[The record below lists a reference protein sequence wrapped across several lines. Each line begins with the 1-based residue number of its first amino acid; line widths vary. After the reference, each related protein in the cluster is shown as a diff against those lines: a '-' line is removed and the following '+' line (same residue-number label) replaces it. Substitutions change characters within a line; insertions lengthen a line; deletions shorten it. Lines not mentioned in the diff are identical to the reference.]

1 MNVVTPFLH
10 PDPSRKTDEHNK
22 RPFKIEM
29 SFFMALAKIKPNIM
43 IGHKGLQANFINSNE
58 SRNRHHTI
66 SVTASILS

>member
-1 MNVVTPFLH
+1 MNVDTLFIH
-10 PDPSRKTDEHNK
+10 SDPNRKTDEHNK
-22 RPFKIEM
+22 RPFKIER